1 MPTLSLLVSE
11 NNDILGTL
19 RQGGNGGQGAPATMG
34 FQAGPGQRVVEVNVD
49 DATAQLDPEALHAK
63 IKADHIHE
71 HGPRQMSAVFQLG
84 PPVLTEPSCAQ

>member
-1 MPTLSLLVSE
+1 MPTLSVLVSE

-19 RQGGNGGQGAPATMG
+19 RQGANGGHGAPAAIG

-63 IKADHIHE
+63 IKADHM
-71 HGPRQMSAVFQLG
+71 R
-84 PPVLTEPSCAQ
+84 